1 MDNERLT
8 AEQLRW
14 YRLRRSG
21 LVEPFPTPE
30 EAARDLAGVQAQIL
44 SAAGLALR
52 NRTPR
57 LTYERFDALLHEE
70 RELVKLWG
78 QRGTL
83 HVYPTAEWPLIYA
96 ARQARQSWWE
106 RQGEQHGAAAYARL
120 VEEVEALL
128 RERGTL
134 TRSELREADL
144 GLSDHDFSGWGG
156 IFAHLVHRGEACHA
170 GQRGNEGLFAHRN
183 HWQPDL
189 AWEPPTTEAANI
201 ELVRRFFHTYGP
213 ATEQDFRYWRRAR
226 AADSRRW
233 IAALGE
239 ALMEVAVEGHEAPLL
254 ALCSDLDVLQESP
267 PPPEA
272 WPVRLLYRFDPL
284 LLGIKDK
291 SWLIEEACY
300 DRVWRPAGHIEGTV
314 LEAGRIRGTWRYD
327 RLGGGLVV
335 TVYPFTPL
343 AGRTRAAVE
352 REAQGVA
359 AFFGMA
365 LVALEFESEARQTA
379 GEL

>member
-8 AEQLRW
+8 AEQIRW

-44 SAAGLALR
+44 SAAGLALW
-52 NRTPR
+52 NRTPG

-70 RELVKLWG
+70 RALIKIWG

-96 ARQARQSWWE
+96 ARQARPSWWE
-106 RQGEQHGAAAYARL
+106 RQGEKQGAAAYARL

-134 TRSELREADL
+134 TRSELRAAEL

-156 IFAHLVHRGEACHA
+156 IFAHLVHQGVACHA
-170 GQRGNEGLFAHRN
+170 GQQGNEGLFAHRS
-183 HWQPDL
+183 HWRPDL
-189 AWEPPTTEAANI
+189 AWKPPTTEAANV
-201 ELVRRFFHTYGP
+201 ELARRFFHIYGP
-213 ATEQDFRYWRRAR
+213 ATEQDFRYWRLAR
-226 AADSRRW
+226 AANSRRW
-233 IAALGE
+233 IATLGE
-239 ALMEVAVEGHEAPLL
+239 ALVEVAAEGHDAPLL
-254 ALCSDLDVLQESP
+254 ALRSDLDALRESP
-267 PPPEA
+267 PPPEG

-291 SWLIEEACY
+291 GWLVEEGYY

-314 LEAGRIRGTWRYD
+314 LEEGRIRGTWRYD
-327 RLGGGLVV
+327 RRGGGLAV
-335 TVYPFTPL
+335 TVYPFVTL
-343 AGRTRAAVE
+343 SDRTRAAVE
-352 REAQGVA
+352 GEAQGVA

-365 LVALEFESEARQTA
+365 LRALEFEGRQTA
-379 GEL
+379 GEV